1 MTIKLLLYLAI
12 IIQFIAM
19 FFAVRLVRAT
29 KYNAIWVLFI
39 IGFVV
44 LAGERVLQLWMSYG
58 HPVSQTAMVWMD
70 ILVSICISV
79 GVVLLDRLVDY
90 IGRLNHHR
98 QMTNRRILTAVL
110 RAEEKTRANFS
121 KELHDG
127 LGPLLSSAKMSL
139 TAISR
144 TEMDGERKEI
154 FDNTLY
160 VVEEALRSL
169 REISNNLSPHVLSDF
184 GLARAIQT
192 FIDRSAALHNVKISF
207 ATNLRGDRYNSDIE
221 VIMYRVVCELIT
233 NSLKHSGCSNIH
245 LSLSVSG
252 DILELQYGDNGRGF
266 NPQAM
271 MDCGMGLSNI
281 NSRVNSLNG
290 QFDIRSSKGKG
301 MTSTVKVNVRGATRL
316 VAPPAAI
323 AEPRPQR
330 KKRKK

>member
-19 FFAVRLVRAT
+19 YFAVRLVRAT

-139 TAISR
+139 TALSR